1 MSNLLLETEEFNEAT
16 KESMQMI
23 TASGDLLLTVVN
35 DVLDVAKLASDK
47 VAIHIE
53 RTNLN
58 QAITTVIRNIQ
69 LSGKGK
75 KVSFNYFCHNDV
87 PAYLDTDSRRLQQ
100 VVYNLVRATADWFL
114 DHVSACFSSIIF
126 YRLLPVIQCSKVLS
140 RRWHD
145 LIDCV
150 GGPGSGR

>member
-1 MSNLLLETEEFNEAT
+1 MSNLLLETEEFNEST

-75 KVSFNYFCHNDV
+75 KVSFKYFCHNDV

-100 VVYNLVRATADWFL
+100 VVYNLVRATVDWFL
-114 DHVSACFSSIIF
+114 GHV
-126 YRLLPVIQCSKVLS
+126 
-140 RRWHD
+140 
-145 LIDCV
+145 
-150 GGPGSGR
+150 